1 MHSELDT
8 LKRRLYVE
16 NQAQNFKPFMG
27 TNADTS
33 SEEMAREVN
42 KYFVSVG
49 GNATGRF
56 SIRKINHRL
65 HVLDGE
71 SVCYSP
77 PDFIQIPNRMAL
89 KELADI
95 FNAKDTRSID
105 DIIDFESKYRRTK
118 NKQARKNP

>member
-16 NQAQNFKPFMG
+16 NQAQNFKLFAG
-27 TNADTS
+27 KNADAS
-33 SEEMAREVN
+33 SENMAREVN
-42 KYFVSVG
+42 KFYASVR
-49 GNATGRF
+49 GNAAGRF

-77 PDFIQIPNRMAL
+77 PNFLQIPNRTAL